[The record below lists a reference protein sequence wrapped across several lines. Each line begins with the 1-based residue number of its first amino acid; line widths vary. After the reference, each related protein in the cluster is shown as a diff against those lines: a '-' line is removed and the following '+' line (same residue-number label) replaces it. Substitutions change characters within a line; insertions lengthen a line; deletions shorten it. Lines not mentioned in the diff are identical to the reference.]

1 MWRSVCSLSVL
12 VRRCFLA
19 REEEAV
25 YRGEKQD
32 PVWVVAR
39 GEADPCLGKQPKRRR
54 GGMWESEEEEEDI
67 VFSRVK
73 NYKKTKDR
81 VAVLQVEDAAETDLL
96 KKLEEEGIPD
106 VPQGMSTNTQLFC
119 VYDESEAGE

>member
-1 MWRSVCSLSVL
+1 MWKSVCNLSVL
-12 VRRCFLA
+12 LRRCFLA

-32 PVWVVAR
+32 PVWGVAR
-39 GEADPCLGKQPKRRR
+39 EEADPCLGKQPKRGR
-54 GGMWESEEEEEDI
+54 GAMWESEGEEEEI
-67 VFSRVK
+67 IFSRMK
-73 NYKKTKDR
+73 QCGKTKDG
-81 VAVLQVEDAAETDLL
+81 VAALQVENAAEMDLL

-119 VYDESEAGE
+119 VYYVTEAGE